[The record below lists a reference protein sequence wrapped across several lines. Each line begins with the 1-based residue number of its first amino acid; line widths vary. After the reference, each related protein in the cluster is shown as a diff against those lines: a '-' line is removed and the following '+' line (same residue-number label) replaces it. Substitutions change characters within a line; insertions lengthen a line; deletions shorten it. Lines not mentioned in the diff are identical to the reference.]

1 MMELLVVVFTGCW
14 GKREGTHRCKGWNAA
29 DEMSS

>member
-1 MMELLVVVFTGCW
+1 MELLVVVFTGW